1 MKNYNKFHIIICL
14 FLLLLY
20 ACDSS
25 KQGAKISSD
34 VVEYDFGEIKRYS
47 DGMHVFKIKNEGNK
61 PLILTKV
68 SSSCGCTTLSWTNK
82 PIESENYGYVKVK
95 YNTETLGEFHKTV
108 VVRSN
113 AVNSATYILKIKGKV
128 VE

>member
-1 MKNYNKFHIIICL
+1 M
-14 FLLLLY
+14 LLLY

-34 VVEYDFGEIKRYS
+34 VVEYDYGEIKRYS
-47 DGMHVFKIKNEGNK
+47 DGTHVFKIKNEGNK

-68 SSSCGCTTLSWTNK
+68 SSSCACTTVSWTNK
-82 PIESENYGYVKVK
+82 PIEVEGYGYVKVK
-95 YNTETLGEFHKTV
+95 YNTEILGEFHKTV

-113 AVNSATYILKIKGKV
+113 AVNSSAYILKIKGKV